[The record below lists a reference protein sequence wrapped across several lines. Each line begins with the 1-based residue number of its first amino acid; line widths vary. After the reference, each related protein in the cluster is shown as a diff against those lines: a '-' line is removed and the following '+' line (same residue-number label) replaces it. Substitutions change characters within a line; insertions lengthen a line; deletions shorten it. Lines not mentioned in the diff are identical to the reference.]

1 MQHFHID
8 VKISTGENERLTL
21 NDDLCENDFYLLKS
35 NDKKKYIK
43 EENGWVW
50 KNDSLYVDDER
61 EERKSSHWN
70 HTSTLW
76 LMFSKASCEYIV
88 LKRVAPSLI
97 ALFVDS
103 VDEHKEKTPNADNNT
118 QCAFSISWKIVKVFS
133 ASMKKQQ
140 NAFNVKNRKI
150 VPVIKTEYKK
160 EWEFY

>member
-1 MQHFHID
+1 
-8 VKISTGENERLTL
+8 
-21 NDDLCENDFYLLKS
+21 
-35 NDKKKYIK
+35 
-43 EENGWVW
+43 
-50 KNDSLYVDDER
+50 
-61 EERKSSHWN
+61 
-70 HTSTLW
+70 
-76 LMFSKASCEYIV
+76 MFSKASCEYIV

-160 EWEFY
+160 E